1 MRQQLA
7 SYSGKLPEYSGKLQ
21 SLIHRLKKK
30 LPGDVDILYLKGIVP
45 KSSQYLKASVLNK
58 LFMEVNYVWTL
69 KAYVLRE
76 SAVVTLLA
84 NLPIT
89 GPVGN
94 FVAQLIYS
102 RQLKVHSLL
111 YLVRS

>member
-58 LFMEVNYVWTL
+58 LFMEVNYVWIL
-69 KAYVLRE
+69 ILFSRA
-76 SAVVTLLA
+76 SVT
-84 NLPIT
+84 
-89 GPVGN
+89 
-94 FVAQLIYS
+94 
-102 RQLKVHSLL
+102 
-111 YLVRS
+111 